1 MIQLGLILYLLSS
14 KGENE
19 CYIEVFRGDG
29 DNWSFVMP
37 SNDVKNEVIATSEK
51 NKFLT
56 YAAQDYIIFL
66 QLKILFQHMNIIKIY
81 LKKIGMLESYI

>member
-1 MIQLGLILYLLSS
+1 MRSLLLA
-14 KGENE
+14 K
-19 CYIEVFRGDG
+19 
-29 DNWSFVMP
+29 
-37 SNDVKNEVIATSEK
+37 K